1 MDEENEPSPLP
12 AECVGAWSDQQ
23 DYHFSAL
30 AILQAGKVRW
40 GREQR

>member
-1 MDEENEPSPLP
+1 MDKENEPSPLP
-12 AECVGAWSDQQ
+12 AGAWSDQE

-30 AILQAGKVRW
+30 AILKAGKVRW